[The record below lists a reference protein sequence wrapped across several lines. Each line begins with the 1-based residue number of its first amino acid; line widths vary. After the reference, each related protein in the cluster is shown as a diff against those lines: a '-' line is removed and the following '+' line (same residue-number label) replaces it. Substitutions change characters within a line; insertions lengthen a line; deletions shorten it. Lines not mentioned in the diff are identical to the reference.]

1 MFFEA
6 LALITSVTNALG
18 SVFIAK
24 GMKGSTPIVASFYS
38 VLIQAFVLTAILVT
52 RFPYLN
58 AVAVSYFALGGVLS
72 LGVGRLLNFSAMKG
86 LGVAKTSALIGS
98 SPVLTTLLSIA
109 VLSERPDISTILGA
123 VTVAVGVVL
132 ISGATGFKIE
142 KTLLIGLAS
151 AFSYSLSNLA
161 SKTGVTL
168 QPDAF
173 LSATTGAAAGFLFTA
188 AYIAATKQTKRL
200 RINRLSLS
208 YFAACGLLSSAGW
221 LTMMTA
227 LETGSVSV
235 VTTIVYSY
243 PLFTLLFTRLLIK
256 DEKLTTRTIL
266 GSALIVAGVA
276 TVTLL

>member
-1 MFFEA
+1 LFFEA

-24 GMKGSTPIVASFYS
+24 GMKDSTPVVASFYS

-52 RFPYLN
+52 RFPHLN
-58 AVAVSYFALGGVLS
+58 AVAISYFALGGVLS

-98 SPVLTTLLSIA
+98 SPVLTTLLSIGI
-109 VLSERPDISTILGA
+109 LSERSDISTILGA
-123 VTVAVGVVL
+123 VTVTVGVVL

-142 KTLLIGLAS
+142 KTLLIGITS
-151 AFSYSLSNLA
+151 ALSYSLSNLA

-173 LSATTGAAAGFLFTA
+173 LSATTGATAGFLFTA
-188 AYIAATKQTKRL
+188 AYIVATKQTGSL

-227 LETGSVSV
+227 LEIGSVSV

-243 PLFTLLFTRLLIK
+243 PLFTLLFTRILIK

-276 TVTLL
+276 AVTLL

>member
-24 GMKGSTPIVASFYS
+24 GMKDSTPVVASFYS
-38 VLIQAFVLTAILVT
+38 VLLQAFVLTAILVT
-52 RFPYLN
+52 QFPHLN
-58 AVAVSYFALGGVLS
+58 AVAISYFALGGVLS
-72 LGVGRLLNFSAMKG
+72 LGIGRLLNFSAMKG

-109 VLSERPDISTILGA
+109 ILSERSDISTILGA
-123 VTVAVGVVL
+123 ITVTVGVVL

-142 KTLLIGLAS
+142 KNLLIGITS
-151 AFSYSLSNLA
+151 ALSYSLSNLA
-161 SKTGVTL
+161 SKTGITL
-168 QPDAF
+168 QPDVF
-173 LSATTGAAAGFLFTA
+173 LSATTGATAGFLFTA
-188 AYIAATKQTKRL
+188 AYIVATKQTGSL

-227 LETGSVSV
+227 LEIGSVSV

-243 PLFTLLFTRLLIK
+243 PLFTLLFTRILIK

-276 TVTLL
+276 AVTLL

>member
-1 MFFEA
+1 LFFEA

-24 GMKGSTPIVASFYS
+24 GMKDSTPVVASFYS

-52 RFPYLN
+52 RFPHLN
-58 AVAVSYFALGGVLS
+58 AVAISYFALGGVLS
-72 LGVGRLLNFSAMKG
+72 LGIGRLLNFSAMKG

-109 VLSERPDISTILGA
+109 ILSERSDISTILGA
-123 VTVAVGVVL
+123 ITVTVGVVL

-142 KTLLIGLAS
+142 KNLLIGITS
-151 AFSYSLSNLA
+151 ALSYSLSNLA
-161 SKTGVTL
+161 SKTGITL
-168 QPDAF
+168 QPDVF
-173 LSATTGAAAGFLFTA
+173 LSATTGATAGFLFTA
-188 AYIAATKQTKRL
+188 AYIVATKQTGSL

-227 LETGSVSV
+227 LEIGSVSV

-243 PLFTLLFTRLLIK
+243 PLFTLLFTRILIK

-276 TVTLL
+276 AVTLL

>member
-24 GMKGSTPIVASFYS
+24 GMKYSTPVVASFYS

-52 RFPYLN
+52 RFPHLN
-58 AVAVSYFALGGVLS
+58 EVAISYFALGGVLS

-109 VLSERPDISTILGA
+109 ILSERSDISTILGA
-123 VTVAVGVVL
+123 VTVTVGVVL

-142 KTLLIGLAS
+142 KNLLIGITS
-151 AFSYSLSNLA
+151 ALSYSLSNLA

-173 LSATTGAAAGFLFTA
+173 LSATTGATAGFLFTA
-188 AYIAATKQTKRL
+188 AYIVATKQTGSL

-227 LETGSVSV
+227 LEIGSVSV

-243 PLFTLLFTRLLIK
+243 PLFTLLFTRILIK

-276 TVTLL
+276 AVTLL